1 MDSRGRCHVRRI
13 LPLPAPSH
21 KDAPRGGFAAEVVPD
36 KGYHQGGLLA
46 VLGFFAFT
54 IFWSYIAFAQYMLQ
68 WYANMP
74 EEVFWYQKRI
84 EGFWYWTALLLGL
97 IHFVIPFVALV
108 SRKAK
113 GDPRLLA
120 RIAAVVLVAHA
131 LDLFWLIFPV
141 LGVLPSWQEVSFALL
156 FVSAGLLW
164 ARRAMEQG
172 KDMPVGDPQIQA
184 ALEFR
189 L

>member
-1 MDSRGRCHVRRI
+1 VT
-13 LPLPAPSH
+13 
-21 KDAPRGGFAAEVVPD
+21 D

-54 IFWSYIAFAQYMLQ
+54 VFWSYIAFAQYMLQ

-84 EGFWYWTALLLGL
+84 EGFWYWTALLLAL
-97 IHFVIPFVALV
+97 VHFVIPFIALV

-120 RIAAVVLVAHA
+120 RIAALLLAAHA
-131 LDLFWLIFPV
+131 LDLFWVIFPV

-164 ARRAMEQG
+164 ARRAMEKG
-172 KDMPVGDPQIQA
+172 KDMPVGDPQLQN
-184 ALEFR
+184 ALGFR